1 MKLQERHRSIAPW
14 RTATLFAVLLFA
26 ICKQSR
32 GQQFSGP
39 KLTVGE
45 RIPLL
50 QGVDQFGKKQ
60 DFNSLKGPNG
70 LVLLF
75 FRSADW

>member
-1 MKLQERHRSIAPW
+1 MNKLCMVVFVFVLAAGAGISILTAPA
-14 RTATLFAVLLFA
+14 RQSDIPNSTLKTGDT
-26 ICKQSR
+26 I
-32 GQQFSGP
+32 P
-39 KLTVGE
+39 KLRGT
-45 RIPLL
+45 
-50 QGVDQFGKKQ
+50 DQFGKLQ

>member
-1 MKLQERHRSIAPW
+1 
-14 RTATLFAVLLFA
+14 
-26 ICKQSR
+26 
-32 GQQFSGP
+32 
-39 KLTVGE
+39 VGE
-45 RIPLL
+45 KIPLL

-60 DFNSLKGPNG
+60 DFNSLKGSSG